1 MCAIRGMPTDTTVS
15 ERPLRILRRQEVQI
29 RVGFCDQ
36 QLLKLEALGLFPRRM
51 QTGFRSVGWLEHEV
65 DNWIVEKMRQREDA
79 AKAEEQRIA
88 RMPPAVRYRYF
99 REREG
104 DDPPSA

>member
-1 MCAIRGMPTDTTVS
+1 M
-15 ERPLRILRRQEVQI
+15 
-29 RVGFCDQ
+29 
-36 QLLKLEALGLFPRRM
+36 
-51 QTGFRSVGWLEHEV
+51 GWLEHEV